1 MSIFLVFT
9 KKIENPYKVPKTLQ
23 IGQEMKKK
31 STDSKKIP
39 IFSQIIEFEGLSYTI
54 LFKTEKI
61 FFIHFGGLKC
71 RINWKYE

>member
-1 MSIFLVFT
+1 M
-9 KKIENPYKVPKTLQ
+9 PKTLQ

-54 LFKTEKI
+54 LFKTEKKNFLSI
-61 FFIHFGGLKC
+61 L
-71 RINWKYE
+71 WVWYAE

>member
-1 MSIFLVFT
+1 M
-9 KKIENPYKVPKTLQ
+9 PKTLQ

-54 LFKTEKI
+54 LFKTEKKKI
-61 FFIHFGGLKC
+61 LSILGV
-71 RINWKYE
+71 WYAE